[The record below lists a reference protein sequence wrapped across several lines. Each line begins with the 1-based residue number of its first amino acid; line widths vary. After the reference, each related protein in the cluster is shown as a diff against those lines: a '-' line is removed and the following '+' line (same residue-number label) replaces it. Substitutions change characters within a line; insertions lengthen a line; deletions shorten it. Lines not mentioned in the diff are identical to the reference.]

1 MYENPYLILDDILFY
16 YDREKNENLDGR
28 TSISLVELIL
38 NVQTDPHT
46 VLFTQALD
54 KLVKE
59 GYLII
64 EINEE
69 FINYTEGSKPNQYYT
84 LTYEGALL
92 IKDGGYVEKVNS
104 ETYQNRRN
112 NFYETVI
119 RIGAIVGGIY
129 ALFEI
134 WKNILDLWFHYDFF
148 WKK

>member
-1 MYENPYLILDDILFY
+1 MFKQTLIQF
-16 YDREKNENLDGR
+16 
-28 TSISLVELIL
+28 
-38 NVQTDPHT
+38 
-46 VLFTQALD
+46 LFTQALD